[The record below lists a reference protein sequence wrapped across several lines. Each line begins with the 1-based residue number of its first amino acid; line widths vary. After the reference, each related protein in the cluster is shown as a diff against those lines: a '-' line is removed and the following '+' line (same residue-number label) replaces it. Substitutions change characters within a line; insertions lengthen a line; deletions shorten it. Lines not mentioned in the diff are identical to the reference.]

1 MLRNGLSTP
10 LPSQHDVITQVYD
23 IFFELAP
30 AGQEYFK
37 QSATRAFV
45 ALGMIGMTG
54 WLAIQKPGGSKV
66 HGIQTGGFGIQTGGF
81 GIQTGGFVHMSNEK
95 KAATVVV
102 P

>member
-1 MLRNGLSTP
+1 MFMLRNGLSTP

-45 ALGMIGMTG
+45 AVGMIGMTG
-54 WLAIQKPGGSKV
+54 WLAIQKPGGFKSTWHPKQVDLASKQV
-66 HGIQTGGFGIQTGGF
+66 DLASKQVDLYI
-81 GIQTGGFVHMSNEK
+81 
-95 KAATVVV
+95 
-102 P
+102 